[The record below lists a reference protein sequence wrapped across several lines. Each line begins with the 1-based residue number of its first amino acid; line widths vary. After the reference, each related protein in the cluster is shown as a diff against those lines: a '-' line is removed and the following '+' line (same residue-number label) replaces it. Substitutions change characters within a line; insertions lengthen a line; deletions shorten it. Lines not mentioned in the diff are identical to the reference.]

1 MDLLCKVPIVQ
12 LVGIAALAD
21 LVGLLIDRA
30 NVARQCR
37 TGFLDLAVS
46 LPLVCN

>member
-1 MDLLCKVPIVQ
+1 MDLLCKVPIAQ
-12 LVGIAALAD
+12 LIGIAGLAD

-37 TGFLDLAVS
+37 IGFLDLAVS
-46 LPLVCN
+46 LAFVCN